1 MDMNIILEILLLLT
15 GFVVLIKSADF
26 FVDGASALALKLKVP
41 EIVIGL
47 TIVAFGTSAPELF
60 VNVFSAVKGETD
72 IALGNIIGS
81 NIMNIL
87 LILGVAGLIRP
98 LTCKKNTVWKEIP
111 FSLLAVLVLFI
122 LSNDMLIDRGNSM
135 VTRSDGIIL
144 LLFFVI
150 FLTYT
155 FGIDKVS
162 IEENPELKPLSP
174 LMIFIYITAGFTGLA
189 AGGHLVVSSA
199 VAIAETFGICSRIIG
214 LTVVAIG
221 TSLPELVTSA
231 IAARK
236 GKVELAIGNVVGSNI
251 FNILLVLGITSVI
264 TPVPVNAKVN
274 VELSVLILA
283 SFLLFLTMFT
293 GGKRK
298 LDRWEAG
305 IFLLLFLLYTL
316 ALIYF

>member
-1 MDMNIILEILLLLT
+1 MNILLDTLLLII

-26 FVDGASALALKLKVP
+26 FVDGASALAMKLNIP

-60 VNVFSAVKGETD
+60 VNVFSALKGETD
-72 IALGNIIGS
+72 IALGNVIGS

-87 LILGVAGLIRP
+87 LILGVAGIIKP
-98 LTCKKNTVWKEIP
+98 LTCQKNTVWKEIP
-111 FSLLAVLVLFI
+111 FSLLAALVLFI
-122 LSNDMLIDRGNSM
+122 ISNDFLIDGESSM

-155 FGIDKVS
+155 FGIDKASV
-162 IEENPELKPLSP
+162 EENPVLKPLSNFM
-174 LMIFIYITAGFTGLA
+174 LMVHIIAGFTGLG
-189 AGGHLVVSSA
+189 AGGNLVVSSA
-199 VAIAETFGICSRIIG
+199 TAIAETAGVSSRIIG

-231 IAARK
+231 IAAFK
-236 GKVELAIGNVVGSNI
+236 GKTELAIGNVVGSNV
-251 FNILLVLGITSVI
+251 FNILLVLGLTSVI
-264 TPVPVNAKVN
+264 SPVHVTGKVN

-293 GGKRK
+293 GGRRT

-305 IFLLLFLLYTL
+305 VFLLLFLLYTL